1 MVDILFNQMK
11 KFIPYFFGLL
21 LLLTGIVIA
30 LYWKN
35 DIDLSELKKKY
46 TYTSSRFIPID
57 GINLHYRETGKGE
70 PVVLI
75 HGTGASL
82 HTWEKWTEVLSESY
96 HVISFDLPGFGLTGP
111 DPEHNYQI
119 SRYTFILDSLM
130 IKLKINQ
137 FHIAGNSL
145 GGLVAWRYTTQ
156 FPQKILT
163 LNLIDAAGLPQ
174 PGKKPP
180 FIFQLAK
187 IPLLSTL
194 LQKVTPKSIIKNS
207 MLDVYKN
214 DPLVTEKLIDR
225 YFELSLRDGNRTAFV
240 KRMSQLNEKLN
251 ISDLKKITAPVLIQ
265 WGKDDRWIPL
275 DNGYE
280 FKNLIPRAELKI
292 YDSGHVPMEENPIET
307 VEDYLKFLKKSKE
320 D

>member
-1 MVDILFNQMK
+1 MYMKNLLKYSLFAISA
-11 KFIPYFFGLL
+11 FLI
-21 LLLTGIVIA
+21 IIIA
-30 LYWKN
+30 IYWKN
-35 DIDLSELKKKY
+35 DIDLNELKDKY
-46 TYTSSRFIPID
+46 AYPSSSFISID
-57 GINLHYRETGKGE
+57 GINVHYRDVGKGE
-70 PVVLI
+70 AILLI

-82 HTWEKWTEVLSESY
+82 HTWEEWIDILSPNY
-96 HVISFDLPGFGLTGP
+96 RVISFDLPGFGLTGP
-111 DPEHNYQI
+111 DPNHNYQI
-119 SRYTFILDSLM
+119 SRYTAILDSLM
-130 IKLKINQ
+130 VKLKVDS

-156 FPQKILT
+156 FPEKILT

-187 IPLLSTL
+187 LPVLSTL
-194 LQKVTPKSIIKNS
+194 LQKVTPKSIIENS

-214 DPLVTEKLIDR
+214 DQLVTEKLIDR
-225 YFELSLRDGNRTAFV
+225 YFELSLREGNRTAFV
-240 KRMSQLNEKLN
+240 KRMSQLNEKLV

-275 DNGYE
+275 AKGYE
-280 FKNLIPRAELKI
+280 FKKLISQAELKI
-292 YDSGHVPMEENPIET
+292 YDSGHVPMEENPMET
-307 VEDYLKFLKKSKE
+307 VEDYMKFLKKSKE

>member
-1 MVDILFNQMK
+1 MYMKNLLKYSLFA
-11 KFIPYFFGLL
+11 ITAIFF
-21 LLLTGIVIA
+21 IVIA
-30 LYWKN
+30 IYWKN
-35 DIDLSELKKKY
+35 DIDLNELKDKY
-46 TYTSSRFIPID
+46 AYPSSSFISID
-57 GINLHYRETGKGE
+57 GINVHYRDVGKGE
-70 PVVLI
+70 AILLI

-82 HTWEKWTEVLSESY
+82 HTWEKWIDILSPSY
-96 HVISFDLPGFGLTGP
+96 RVISFDLPGFGLTGP
-111 DPEHNYQI
+111 DPNHNYQI
-119 SRYTFILDSLM
+119 SRYSAILDSLM
-130 IKLKINQ
+130 VKLKVDS

-180 FIFQLAK
+180 FVFQLAK
-187 IPLLSTL
+187 LPVLSTL
-194 LQKVTPKSIIKNS
+194 LQKVTPKSIIENS

-214 DPLVTEKLIDR
+214 DQLVTEKLIDR
-225 YFELSLRDGNRTAFV
+225 YFELSLREGNRTAFV
-240 KRMSQLNEKLN
+240 KRMSQLNEKLD

-275 DNGYE
+275 AKGYE
-280 FKNLIPRAELKI
+280 FKKLIPQAELKI
-292 YDSGHVPMEENPIET
+292 YNSGHVPMEENPMQT
-307 VEDYLKFLKKSKE
+307 VEDYVIFLKKSKE

>member
-1 MVDILFNQMK
+1 MYMKNLLKYSLFA
-11 KFIPYFFGLL
+11 ITAIFF
-21 LLLTGIVIA
+21 IVIA
-30 LYWKN
+30 IYWKN
-35 DIDLSELKKKY
+35 DIDLNELKDKY
-46 TYTSSRFIPID
+46 AYPSSSFISID
-57 GINLHYRETGKGE
+57 GINVHYRDVGKGE
-70 PVVLI
+70 AILLI

-82 HTWEKWTEVLSESY
+82 HTWEKWIDILSPSY
-96 HVISFDLPGFGLTGP
+96 RVISFDLPGFGLTGP
-111 DPEHNYQI
+111 DPNHNYQI
-119 SRYTFILDSLM
+119 SRYSAILDSLM
-130 IKLKINQ
+130 VKLKVDS

-187 IPLLSTL
+187 LPILSTL
-194 LQKVTPKSIIKNS
+194 LQKVTPKSIIENS

-214 DPLVTEKLIDR
+214 DQLVNEKLIDR
-225 YFELSLRDGNRTAFV
+225 YFELSLREGNRTAFV
-240 KRMSQLNEKLN
+240 KRMSQLNEKLD

-275 DNGYE
+275 AKGYE
-280 FKNLIPRAELKI
+280 FKKLIPQAELKI
-292 YDSGHVPMEENPIET
+292 YNSGHVPMEENPMQT
-307 VEDYLKFLKKSKE
+307 VEDYVIFLKKSKE

>member
-1 MVDILFNQMK
+1 MYMKNLLKYFLFAITA
-11 KFIPYFFGLL
+11 FII
-21 LLLTGIVIA
+21 IVIA
-30 LYWKN
+30 IYWKN
-35 DIDLSELKKKY
+35 DIDLNELKDKY
-46 TYTSSRFIPID
+46 AYPSSSFISID
-57 GINLHYRETGKGE
+57 GINVHYRDVGKGE
-70 PVVLI
+70 AILLI

-82 HTWEKWTEVLSESY
+82 HTWEKWIDILSPGY
-96 HVISFDLPGFGLTGP
+96 RVISFDLPGFGLTGP
-111 DPEHNYQI
+111 DPNHNYQI
-119 SRYTFILDSLM
+119 SRYTAILDSLM
-130 IKLKINQ
+130 IKLKVDL

-145 GGLVAWRYTTQ
+145 GGLVSWRYTTQ

-187 IPLLSTL
+187 LPVLSTL

-214 DPLVTEKLIDR
+214 DQLVTEKLIDR
-225 YFELSLRDGNRTAFV
+225 YFELSLREGNRTAFV
-240 KRMSQLNEKLN
+240 KRMSQLNEKLD

-275 DNGYE
+275 AKGYE
-280 FKNLIPRAELKI
+280 FKKLIPGAELKI
-292 YDSGHVPMEENPIET
+292 YDSGHVPMEENPMET
-307 VEDYLKFLKKSKE
+307 VEDYMKFLKKSKE

>member
-1 MVDILFNQMK
+1 MKMK
-11 KFIPYFFGLL
+11 KLIKFSLL
-21 LLLTGIVIA
+21 AISAFLIIVISI
-30 LYWKN
+30 YWKN
-35 DIDLSELKKKY
+35 DIDIIELKNKY
-46 TYTSSRFIPID
+46 AYPTSSFIFID
-57 GINLHYRETGKGE
+57 GINVHFRDVGKGDAIL
-70 PVVLI
+70 LI

-82 HTWEKWTEVLSESY
+82 HTWEKWINILSTDY
-96 HVISFDLPGFGLTGP
+96 RVISFDLPGFGLTGP
-111 DPEHNYQI
+111 DPNHNYQI
-119 SRYTFILDSLM
+119 SRYTAILDSLM
-130 IKLKINQ
+130 VKLKVDS

-145 GGLVAWRYTTQ
+145 GGLVAWHYTTQ

-187 IPLLSTL
+187 LPVLSTL
-194 LQKVTPKSIIKNS
+194 LQKVTPKSIIEKS

-214 DPLVTEKLIDR
+214 DQLVTEKLIDR
-225 YFELSLRDGNRTAFV
+225 YFELSLREGNRTAFV
-240 KRMSQLNEKLN
+240 KRMSQLNEKLD

-275 DNGYE
+275 AKGYE
-280 FKNLIPRAELKI
+280 FKKLIPGAELKI
-292 YDSGHVPMEENPIET
+292 YDSGHVPMEENPMET
-307 VEDYLKFLKKSKE
+307 VEDYMKFLKKSKE

>member
-1 MVDILFNQMK
+1 MYMK
-11 KFIPYFFGLL
+11 NLL
-21 LLLTGIVIA
+21 KYSLSAITAFLIIVIA
-30 LYWKN
+30 IYWKN
-35 DIDLSELKKKY
+35 DIDLNELKDKY
-46 TYTSSRFIPID
+46 DYPSSSFISID
-57 GINLHYRETGKGE
+57 GINVHYRDVGKGE
-70 PVVLI
+70 AILLI

-82 HTWEKWTEVLSESY
+82 HTWEKWIDILSPGY
-96 HVISFDLPGFGLTGP
+96 RVISFDLPGFGLTGP
-111 DPEHNYQI
+111 DPNHNYQI
-119 SRYTFILDSLM
+119 SRYTAILDSLM
-130 IKLKINQ
+130 IKLKVDS

-187 IPLLSTL
+187 LPVLSTL

-214 DPLVTEKLIDR
+214 DQLVTEKLIDR
-225 YFELSLRDGNRTAFV
+225 YFELSLREGNRTAFV
-240 KRMSQLNEKLN
+240 KRMSQLNEKLD

-275 DNGYE
+275 AKGYE
-280 FKNLIPRAELKI
+280 FKKLIPQAELKI
-292 YDSGHVPMEENPIET
+292 YNSGHVPMEENPMET
-307 VEDYLKFLKKSKE
+307 VEDYMIFLKKSKE

>member
-1 MVDILFNQMK
+1 MYMKNLLKYSLSAITAFLF
-11 KFIPYFFGLL
+11 I
-21 LLLTGIVIA
+21 IIA
-30 LYWKN
+30 IYWKN
-35 DIDLSELKKKY
+35 DIDLNELKNKY
-46 TYTSSRFIPID
+46 AYPSSSFISID
-57 GINLHYRETGKGE
+57 GINVHYRDVGKGE
-70 PVVLI
+70 AILLI

-82 HTWEKWTEVLSESY
+82 HTWEKWIDILSPGY
-96 HVISFDLPGFGLTGP
+96 RVISFDLPGFGLTGP
-111 DPEHNYQI
+111 DPNHNYQI
-119 SRYTFILDSLM
+119 SRYTAILDSLM
-130 IKLKINQ
+130 VKLKVDS

-187 IPLLSTL
+187 LPVLSTL
-194 LQKVTPKSIIKNS
+194 MQKVTPKSIIENS

-214 DPLVTEKLIDR
+214 DQLVTEKLIDR
-225 YFELSLRDGNRTAFV
+225 YFELSLREGNRTAFV
-240 KRMSQLNEKLN
+240 KRMSQLNEKLDIN
-251 ISDLKKITAPVLIQ
+251 DLKRITAPVLIQ

-275 DNGYE
+275 AKGYE
-280 FKNLIPRAELKI
+280 FKKIIPKAELKI
-292 YDSGHVPMEENPIET
+292 YNSGHVPMEENPMET
-307 VEDYLKFLKKSKE
+307 VEDYMIFLKKSKE

>member
-1 MVDILFNQMK
+1 MYMK
-11 KFIPYFFGLL
+11 NLL
-21 LLLTGIVIA
+21 KYSLSAITAFLIIIIA
-30 LYWKN
+30 IYWKN
-35 DIDLSELKKKY
+35 DIDLNELKNKY
-46 TYTSSRFIPID
+46 AYPSSSFISID
-57 GINLHYRETGKGE
+57 GINVHYRDVGKGE
-70 PVVLI
+70 AILLI

-82 HTWEKWTEVLSESY
+82 HTWEKWIDILSPGY
-96 HVISFDLPGFGLTGP
+96 RVISFDLPGFGLTGP
-111 DPEHNYQI
+111 DPNHNYQI
-119 SRYTFILDSLM
+119 SRYTAILDSLM
-130 IKLKINQ
+130 IKLKVDS

-187 IPLLSTL
+187 LPVLSTL
-194 LQKVTPKSIIKNS
+194 MQKVTPKSIIENS

-214 DPLVTEKLIDR
+214 DQLVTEKLIDR
-225 YFELSLRDGNRTAFV
+225 YFELSLREGNRTAFV
-240 KRMSQLNEKLN
+240 KRMSQLNEKLD

-275 DNGYE
+275 AKGYE
-280 FKNLIPRAELKI
+280 FKKFIPKAELKI
-292 YDSGHVPMEENPIET
+292 YNSGHVPMEENPKET
-307 VEDYLKFLKKSKE
+307 AEDYMKFLKKSKE

>member
-1 MVDILFNQMK
+1 MYMKNLLKYSLFAITAILF
-11 KFIPYFFGLL
+11 
-21 LLLTGIVIA
+21 IVIA
-30 LYWKN
+30 IYWKN
-35 DIDLSELKKKY
+35 DIDLNELKDKY
-46 TYTSSRFIPID
+46 AYPSSSFISIN
-57 GINLHYRETGKGE
+57 GINVHYRDVGKGE
-70 PVVLI
+70 AILLI

-82 HTWEKWTEVLSESY
+82 HTWEKWIDILSPSY
-96 HVISFDLPGFGLTGP
+96 RVISFDLPGFGLTGP
-111 DPEHNYQI
+111 DPNHNYQI
-119 SRYTFILDSLM
+119 SRYSAILDSL
-130 IKLKINQ
+130 IVKLKVDS

-187 IPLLSTL
+187 LPILSTL
-194 LQKVTPKSIIKNS
+194 LQKVTPKSIIENS

-214 DPLVTEKLIDR
+214 DQLVNEKLIDR
-225 YFELSLRDGNRTAFV
+225 YFELSLREGNRTAFV
-240 KRMSQLNEKLN
+240 KRMSQLNEKLD

-275 DNGYE
+275 AKGYE
-280 FKNLIPRAELKI
+280 FKKLIPQAKLKI
-292 YDSGHVPMEENPIET
+292 YNSGHVPMEENPMET
-307 VEDYLKFLKKSKE
+307 VEDYVIFLKKSKE

>member
-1 MVDILFNQMK
+1 MK
-11 KFIPYFFGLL
+11 NLL
-21 LLLTGIVIA
+21 KYSLSAITAFLIIVIA
-30 LYWKN
+30 IYWKN
-35 DIDLSELKKKY
+35 DIDLNELKDKY
-46 TYTSSRFIPID
+46 AYPSSSFISID
-57 GINLHYRETGKGE
+57 GINVHYRDVGKGE
-70 PVVLI
+70 AILLI

-82 HTWEKWTEVLSESY
+82 HTWEKWIDILSPGY
-96 HVISFDLPGFGLTGP
+96 RVISFDLPGFGLTGP
-111 DPEHNYQI
+111 DPNHNYQI
-119 SRYTFILDSLM
+119 SRYTVILDSLM
-130 IKLKINQ
+130 VKLKVDS

-187 IPLLSTL
+187 LPVLSTL
-194 LQKVTPKSIIKNS
+194 MQKVTPKSIIKNS

-214 DPLVTEKLIDR
+214 DQLVTEKLIDR
-225 YFELSLRDGNRTAFV
+225 YFELSLREGNRTAFV
-240 KRMSQLNEKLN
+240 KRMSQLNEKLDIN
-251 ISDLKKITAPVLIQ
+251 DLKRITAPVLIQ

-275 DNGYE
+275 AKGYE
-280 FKNLIPRAELKI
+280 FKKIIPKAELKI
-292 YDSGHVPMEENPIET
+292 YNSGHVPMEENPMET
-307 VEDYLKFLKKSKE
+307 VEDYMIFLKKSNE

>member
-1 MVDILFNQMK
+1 MYMKNLLKYSLFAITAILF
-11 KFIPYFFGLL
+11 
-21 LLLTGIVIA
+21 IVIA
-30 LYWKN
+30 IYWKN
-35 DIDLSELKKKY
+35 DIDLNELKDKY
-46 TYTSSRFIPID
+46 AYSSSSFISID
-57 GINLHYRETGKGE
+57 GINVHYRDVGKGE
-70 PVVLI
+70 AILLI

-82 HTWEKWTEVLSESY
+82 HTWEKWIDILSSGY
-96 HVISFDLPGFGLTGP
+96 RVISFDLPGFGLTGP
-111 DPEHNYQI
+111 DPNHNYQI
-119 SRYTFILDSLM
+119 SRYTSILDSLM
-130 IKLKINQ
+130 VKLKVDS

-187 IPLLSTL
+187 LPVLSTL
-194 LQKVTPKSIIKNS
+194 LQKVTPKSIIENS

-214 DPLVTEKLIDR
+214 DQLVTEKLIDR
-225 YFELSLRDGNRTAFV
+225 YFELSLREGNRTAFV
-240 KRMSQLNEKLN
+240 KRMSQLNEKLDF
-251 ISDLKKITAPVLIQ
+251 SDLKKITAPVLIQ

-275 DNGYE
+275 AKGYE
-280 FKNLIPRAELKI
+280 FKKLIPQAELKI
-292 YDSGHVPMEENPIET
+292 YNSGHVPMEENPMET
-307 VEDYLKFLKKSKE
+307 VEDYVIFLKKSKE

>member
-1 MVDILFNQMK
+1 MKKIIKYILFAIIA
-11 KFIPYFFGLL
+11 FLI
-21 LLLTGIVIA
+21 IVISI
-30 LYWKN
+30 YWKN
-35 DIDLSELKKKY
+35 DIDIKELKNKY
-46 TYTSSRFIPID
+46 AYPSSSFISID
-57 GINLHYRETGKGE
+57 GINVHYRDVGKGE
-70 PVVLI
+70 AILLI

-82 HTWEKWTEVLSESY
+82 HTWEKWIDILSPGY
-96 HVISFDLPGFGLTGP
+96 RVISFDLPGFGLTGP
-111 DPEHNYQI
+111 DPNHNYQI
-119 SRYTFILDSLM
+119 SRYTAILDSLM
-130 IKLKINQ
+130 VKLKVDS

-187 IPLLSTL
+187 LPVLSTL
-194 LQKVTPKSIIKNS
+194 LQKVTPKSIIEKS

-214 DPLVTEKLIDR
+214 DQLVTEKLIDR
-225 YFELSLRDGNRTAFV
+225 YFELSLREGNRTAFV
-240 KRMSQLNEKLN
+240 KRMSQLNEKLVV
-251 ISDLKKITAPVLIQ
+251 SDLKNITVPVLIQ

-275 DNGYE
+275 ANAFE
-280 FKNLIPRAELKI
+280 FQKLIPNAELII
-292 YDSGHVPMEENPIET
+292 YDSGHVPMEENPMET
-307 VEDYLKFLKKSKE
+307 VKDYMIFLEKSKE

>member
-1 MVDILFNQMK
+1 MYMKFFLKYSLFAITA
-11 KFIPYFFGLL
+11 FLI
-21 LLLTGIVIA
+21 IVIA
-30 LYWKN
+30 IYWKN
-35 DIDLSELKKKY
+35 DIDLNELKDKY
-46 TYTSSRFIPID
+46 AYPSSSFISID
-57 GINLHYRETGKGE
+57 GINVHYRDVGKGQAIL
-70 PVVLI
+70 LI

-82 HTWEKWTEVLSESY
+82 HTWEKWIDILSSGY
-96 HVISFDLPGFGLTGP
+96 RVISFDLPGFGLTGP
-111 DPEHNYQI
+111 DPNHNYQI
-119 SRYTFILDSLM
+119 SRYSAILDSLM
-130 IKLKINQ
+130 VKLKVDS

-187 IPLLSTL
+187 LPVLSTL
-194 LQKVTPKSIIKNS
+194 LQKVTPKSIIENS

-214 DPLVTEKLIDR
+214 DQLVTEKLIDR
-225 YFELSLRDGNRTAFV
+225 YYELSLREGNRTAFV
-240 KRMSQLNEKLN
+240 KRMSQLNEKLDF
-251 ISDLKKITAPVLIQ
+251 SDLKKITAPVLIQ

-275 DNGYE
+275 AKGYE
-280 FKNLIPRAELKI
+280 FKNLIPQAELKI
-292 YDSGHVPMEENPIET
+292 YNSGHVPMEENPMET
-307 VEDYLKFLKKSKE
+307 VEDYVIFLKKSKE

>member
-1 MVDILFNQMK
+1 MYMNFFLKYSLFAITA
-11 KFIPYFFGLL
+11 FLI
-21 LLLTGIVIA
+21 IVIA
-30 LYWKN
+30 IYWKN
-35 DIDLSELKKKY
+35 DIDLNELKDKY
-46 TYTSSRFIPID
+46 AYPSSSFISID
-57 GINLHYRETGKGE
+57 EINVHYRDVGKGQAIL
-70 PVVLI
+70 LI

-82 HTWEKWTEVLSESY
+82 HTWEKWIDILSSGY
-96 HVISFDLPGFGLTGP
+96 RVISFDLPGFGLTGP
-111 DPEHNYQI
+111 DPNHNYQI
-119 SRYTFILDSLM
+119 SRYSAILDSLM
-130 IKLKINQ
+130 VKLKVDS

-187 IPLLSTL
+187 LPVLSTL
-194 LQKVTPKSIIKNS
+194 LQKVTPKSIIENS

-214 DPLVTEKLIDR
+214 DQLVTEKLIDR
-225 YFELSLRDGNRTAFV
+225 YFELSLREGNRTAFV
-240 KRMSQLNEKLN
+240 KRMSQLNEKLD

-275 DNGYE
+275 AKGYE
-280 FKNLIPRAELKI
+280 FKELIPHAELKI
-292 YDSGHVPMEENPIET
+292 YNSGHVPMEENPMET
-307 VEDYLKFLKKSKE
+307 VEDYVIFLKKSKE

>member
-1 MVDILFNQMK
+1 MYMK
-11 KFIPYFFGLL
+11 NLLKYRLSAITAFFI
-21 LLLTGIVIA
+21 IIIA
-30 LYWKN
+30 IYWKN
-35 DIDLSELKKKY
+35 DIDLKELKEKY
-46 TYTSSRFIPID
+46 AYPSSSFISID
-57 GINLHYRETGKGE
+57 GINVHYRDVGKGE
-70 PVVLI
+70 AILLI

-82 HTWEKWTEVLSESY
+82 HTWEKWIDILSPGY
-96 HVISFDLPGFGLTGP
+96 RVISFDLPGFGLTGP
-111 DPEHNYQI
+111 DPNHNYQI
-119 SRYTFILDSLM
+119 SRYTAILDSLM
-130 IKLKINQ
+130 FKLKVDS

-187 IPLLSTL
+187 LPVLSTL
-194 LQKVTPKSIIKNS
+194 MQKVTPKSIIENS

-214 DPLVTEKLIDR
+214 DNLVTEKLIDR
-225 YFELSLRDGNRTAFV
+225 YFELSLREGNRTAFV
-240 KRMSQLNEKLN
+240 KRMSQLNEKLDIN
-251 ISDLKKITAPVLIQ
+251 DLKKINAPVLIQ

-275 DNGYE
+275 AKGYE
-280 FKNLIPRAELKI
+280 FKKIIPKAELKI
-292 YDSGHVPMEENPIET
+292 YDSGHVPMEENPMET
-307 VEDYLKFLKKSKE
+307 VEDYMMFLKKSKE